1 MKIFKPKFWS
11 EVNLLSLLFL
21 PFSLVTMSIYLLK
34 EIIPGG
40 KSFKI
45 PIICVGNIYV
55 GGTGKTPLSIYIFN
69 LLKKKKFSPA
79 LIRKYY
85 KSHSDEIDLTKSK
98 VGSFFSNKKRIS
110 SIFEAKKSGNKVIV
124 MDDGMQDTSVKKS
137 LNIICFNSFDLVG
150 NGFLLPAGPLRE
162 PLMSL
167 KKGKIVVING
177 KKNNSFERKIKK
189 ISQNLKIFYSKYIL
203 KDIYKYKGKKL
214 LAFAGIGSPNNFFK
228 LLKKNNLKVEKEI
241 SFPDHYGYKKRD
253 IQNLIDI
260 SKKND
265 LKLITTEKDF
275 FKIKKMGYK
284 KIAYI
289 SIDVKI
295 LKQKKF
301 EAEILKYL

>member
-69 LLKKKKFSPA
+69 LLKKKKFNPA

-85 KSHSDEIDLTKSK
+85 KSHSEEIDLTKSK

-110 SIFEAKKSGNKVIV
+110 SIFDAKKSGNKVIV

-177 KKNNSFERKIKK
+177 EKNNSFERKIKK
-189 ISQNLKIFYSKYIL
+189 ISKNLKIFYSKYIL

-260 SKKND
+260 SKKKD

-301 EAEILKYL
+301 EGEILKYL

>member
-1 MKIFKPKFWS
+1 
-11 EVNLLSLLFL
+11 
-21 PFSLVTMSIYLLK
+21 
-34 EIIPGG
+34 
-40 KSFKI
+40 
-45 PIICVGNIYV
+45 
-55 GGTGKTPLSIYIFN
+55 
-69 LLKKKKFSPA
+69 
-79 LIRKYY
+79 
-85 KSHSDEIDLTKSK
+85 
-98 VGSFFSNKKRIS
+98 
-110 SIFEAKKSGNKVIV
+110 